1 MGNFF
6 EGTSKLIW
14 SKFLSLTLNLFL
26 ALMELVIQIREK
38 ILNEIV
44 KNKLISLENAH
55 IVLRKKSKNHQKRV
69 KNYFLSHCS
78 RRELVPFH

>member
-26 ALMELVIQIREK
+26 ALMELVIQMREK
-38 ILNEIV
+38 IKNEVV
-44 KNKLISLENAH
+44 KKQID
-55 IVLRKKSKNHQKRV
+55 IT
-69 KNYFLSHCS
+69 
-78 RRELVPFH
+78 